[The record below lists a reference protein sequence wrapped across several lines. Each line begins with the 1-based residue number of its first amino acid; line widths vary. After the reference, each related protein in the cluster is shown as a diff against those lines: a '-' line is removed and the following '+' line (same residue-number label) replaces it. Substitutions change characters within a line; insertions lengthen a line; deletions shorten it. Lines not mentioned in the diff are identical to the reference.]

1 MYTINYTYWSLTVP
15 YTVHLLLLLS
25 FVTIVLFNGNQGTY
39 LLHICLF
46 VVYSLMYTSVYS
58 VMYTQVYSRLYA
70 CVRSHKVKTE
80 R

>member
-1 MYTINYTYWSLTVP
+1 
-15 YTVHLLLLLS
+15 
-25 FVTIVLFNGNQGTY
+25 
-39 LLHICLF
+39 
-46 VVYSLMYTSVYS
+46 MYTSVYS